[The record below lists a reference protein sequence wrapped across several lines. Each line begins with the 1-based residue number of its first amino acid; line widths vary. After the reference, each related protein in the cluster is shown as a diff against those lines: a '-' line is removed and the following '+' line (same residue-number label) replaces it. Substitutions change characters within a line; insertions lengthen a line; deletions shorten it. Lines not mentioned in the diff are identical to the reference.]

1 MQGRHGSALPRGTP
15 VRDGPNRAGAGGTRT
30 FQGRPGAIL
39 EMVFERFTDRARR
52 VLTLAQ
58 EEARL
63 LEHSFIGT
71 EHLLL
76 GLIHEDQGIAAT
88 ALRSQGIFLE
98 STRANV
104 TEMIGKVVIAE
115 GGSPQFTPRAKKVL
129 ELSLREALQRGHSY
143 IGTEHMLLGLLREGE
158 GVATQVLVVQGADL
172 GRLKAQ
178 VLLLMSGAGGQV
190 SPPEPDVSHEELTA
204 DADLTRDAFRFSSPF
219 ARPEPR
225 FCSFCGRE
233 LWEVDHFV
241 SARGGTIC
249 SECIESAHRALAGA
263 KPRRPEVFPAPR
275 VTGTLPDDQAV
286 EAVAS
291 LLRRAFQQGAG
302 AEELA
307 DAIEDFDELQ
317 PFLALA
323 AERFR
328 VPIADTV
335 LERIRFIDD
344 SHAAV
349 RFRQILSAGGSL
361 FWQGRVHRRDDRW
374 QIDRETVVAM
384 LSVGGIRAPHPD

>member
-1 MQGRHGSALPRGTP
+1 M
-15 VRDGPNRAGAGGTRT
+15 
-30 FQGRPGAIL
+30 
-39 EMVFERFTDRARR
+39 FERFTDRARR

-98 STRANV
+98 STRARV
-104 TEMIGKVVIAE
+104 TQIIGKVVISE
-115 GGSPQFTPRAKKVL
+115 GSSPPFTPRAKKVL

-158 GVATQVLVVQGADL
+158 GAAFTVLVAEGTDL
-172 GRLKAQ
+172 ARLKAQ

-190 SPPEPDVSHEELTA
+190 ALPEPAPAPEALAA
-204 DADLTRDAFRFSSPF
+204 DADLTRDAFRVSSPF

-249 SECIESAHRALAGA
+249 SECIEGAHRALAGA
-263 KPRRPEVFPAPR
+263 MPRRQEVFPAPR
-275 VTGTLPDDQAV
+275 VTGTPPDGHSV

-291 LLRRAFQQGAG
+291 LLRRAFRQGAG

-307 DAIEDFDELQ
+307 DAIEDFDELH
-317 PFLALA
+317 PFLRLA
-323 AERFR
+323 AERFP
-328 VPIADTV
+328 VPITDTV

-349 RFRQILSAGGSL
+349 RFRQVLSAGGSL

-374 QIDRETVVAM
+374 QIDRETLVAM
-384 LSVGGIRAPHPD
+384 LSVGGIRAPHPG